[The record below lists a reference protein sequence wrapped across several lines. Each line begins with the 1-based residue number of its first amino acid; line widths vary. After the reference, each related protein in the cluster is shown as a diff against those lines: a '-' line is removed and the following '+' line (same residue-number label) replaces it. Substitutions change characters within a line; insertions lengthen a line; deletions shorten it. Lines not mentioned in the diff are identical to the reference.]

1 MALWSRKDISYC
13 FCSDL
18 SFAHTHCPCFR
29 CAGKAV
35 SRSTEY
41 RHWLEFNAE
50 NAGTRDLLA
59 SQEPTSSPSSC
70 NQDDHAHQEREGRSE
85 GAEEPAL
92 PSVDV
97 TQVNSR
103 DDEGVAG
110 NEEHE
115 LTSMETDMEEEL
127 VRTESNSSPAAGLIT
142 TASPTTS
149 DVSARYVIT

>member
-1 MALWSRKDISYC
+1 MSHTA
-13 FCSDL
+13 FAV

-41 RHWLEFNAE
+41 RHWLEFNVE

-59 SQEPTSSPSSC
+59 NQEHASLPSSC
-70 NQDDHAHQEREGRSE
+70 SHDDHAHQEREARSE
-85 GAEEPAL
+85 GAEEPAFT
-92 PSVDV
+92 SMDM
-97 TQVNSR
+97 TQVNSQ
-103 DDEGVAG
+103 DDKGVAG

-127 VRTESNSSPAAGLIT
+127 VRTESYSSPAAGLIT
-142 TASPTTS
+142 TASPS
-149 DVSARYVIT
+149 ISYVSARYIIT

>member
-1 MALWSRKDISYC
+1 
-13 FCSDL
+13 
-18 SFAHTHCPCFR
+18 
-29 CAGKAV
+29 
-35 SRSTEY
+35 
-41 RHWLEFNAE
+41 
-50 NAGTRDLLA
+50 
-59 SQEPTSSPSSC
+59 
-70 NQDDHAHQEREGRSE
+70 
-85 GAEEPAL
+85 
-92 PSVDV
+92 V